1 MGEESN
7 GLAPPCNRINHDN
20 LESEPWIFGYPS
32 LLNNV
37 SRYERLEDFC
47 YRCGR
52 IGHANNE
59 CNFEANSG
67 GAPGYGEWTK
77 APLVRE
83 FVKPVKPLTLGWEKG
98 EGRGWSQGYKVEVTS
113 SGRDKKKWRRLQRL
127 QVSSNPFQ
135 WVVPQGWEYPMWEL
149 GARDLNVE
157 VSHHSGVDDLGR
169 LSRMG
174 VNRQWMPP
182 SLLLNEASNL
192 KRGMDPQNMEMTQ
205 SPQKK
210 VRGTESDE
218 PTKGKMV
225 ENLRRLSMKDSCG
238 MVERTNFMEDELH
251 AVLLELCEKWD
262 YVKENVEAEKWEILA
277 TTSGKLVQDGGG
289 WPSTAAR
296 SP

>member
-1 MGEESN
+1 M
-7 GLAPPCNRINHDN
+7 
-20 LESEPWIFGYPS
+20 PS
-32 LLNNV
+32 
-37 SRYERLEDFC
+37 
-47 YRCGR
+47 
-52 IGHANNE
+52 III
-59 CNFEANSG
+59 
-67 GAPGYGEWTK
+67 
-77 APLVRE
+77 
-83 FVKPVKPLTLGWEKG
+83 
-98 EGRGWSQGYKVEVTS
+98 Q
-113 SGRDKKKWRRLQRL
+113 
-127 QVSSNPFQ
+127 
-135 WVVPQGWEYPMWEL
+135 
-149 GARDLNVE
+149 DLNVE

-210 VRGTESDE
+210 VRGTESDK

>member
-7 GLAPPCNRINHDN
+7 GLARPCNRINHDN

-83 FVKPVKPLTLGWEKG
+83 FVEPVKPLTLGWEKG

-149 GARDLNVE
+149 GA
-157 VSHHSGVDDLGR
+157 GGI
-169 LSRMG
+169 
-174 VNRQWMPP
+174 
-182 SLLLNEASNL
+182 L
-192 KRGMDPQNMEMTQ
+192 KVANMM
-205 SPQKK
+205 
-210 VRGTESDE
+210 
-218 PTKGKMV
+218 
-225 ENLRRLSMKDSCG
+225 
-238 MVERTNFMEDELH
+238 LH
-251 AVLLELCEKWD
+251 
-262 YVKENVEAEKWEILA
+262 
-277 TTSGKLVQDGGG
+277 
-289 WPSTAAR
+289 
-296 SP
+296 